1 MLTYAFIQLSAAT
14 GWHSSMRCGYQVI
27 ETHPATH
34 RCPIYTI
41 PYLRPRTNMYYIRTT
56 VCPCTTH
63 TTIYVSS
70 YYFICVLTLRYVCPH
85 ALCLPPHV
93 SRLMPHV
100 SCLRWY
106 TCGVNDFM
114 SSFAGMHQEE
124 FLARMVLSLLAL
136 LVQRY
141 KY

>member
-1 MLTYAFIQLSAAT
+1 MLTYACIQLSAAT
-14 GWHSSMRCGYQVI
+14 GWHNSMRCGYQVI

-34 RCPIYTI
+34 RCPIYAI
-41 PYLRPRTNMYYIRTT
+41 LYIYPRTTIFYIRTT
-56 VCPCTTH
+56 ICVLVLL
-63 TTIYVSS
+63 ILLYVSS
-70 YYFICVLTLRYVCPH
+70 YYFMCVLILRYMCPN
-85 ALCLPPHV
+85 AL
-93 SRLMPHV
+93 SLMPHD

-124 FLARMVLSLLAL
+124 FLARMVLTLLAL
-136 LVQRY
+136 LVQKY